1 MKKIKITKAELEMV
15 QEAADRLARR
25 SGERI
30 VLNRDRLEVVD
41 ANGQLACG
49 WFFAALLVAT
59 GIGIGLLLRGI

>member
-30 VLNRDRLEVVD
+30 VLNRNRLEVVD
-41 ANGQLACG
+41 EQSTPLDKD
-49 WFFAALLVAT
+49 V
-59 GIGIGLLLRGI
+59 

>member
-25 SGERI
+25 SGERF

-41 ANGQLACG
+41 EQRAKSDAETTDIADWWAEGQ
-49 WFFAALLVAT
+49 
-59 GIGIGLLLRGI
+59 